1 MQMKKIAVSLF
12 AAGIMASPLAYATNG
27 YFAHGYGIKAKGM
40 AGVGY
45 ALPQDTLAAANNPA
59 GMVMVGD
66 RMDLGL
72 DLFRP
77 QRGAEIVGNGAGLN
91 GTYNGDDTS
100 VFPIPEFGYNK
111 MLNPNMA
118 LGVSV
123 YGNGGMNTDYKNSPF
138 TGFGG
143 GSPAGVNLAQLFV
156 APTFSMK
163 VNESNSVGVSLNLA
177 YQIFEAK
184 GLQPFQGSS
193 SDPSKV
199 TNNGVDGSAGY
210 GVHIGWI
217 GQVTSMITLGAS
229 YQSKT
234 QMQKFHKYAGLFAQQ
249 GAFDIPASY
258 GAGIAVTPLPDTT
271 IAFDVQQIQYG
282 DVKSIAN
289 TNAQGGKLG
298 ADNGLGF
305 GWQNM
310 TAYKVGVSHVY
321 SPNLT
326 LRAGY
331 STNNQQIPG
340 SQTFFNIL
348 APGVVKTHLTLGTT
362 WTLQNKSELTFGYMH
377 AFKKTIRGSGS
388 IAPGFPPAGF
398 GGGEA
403 DIKMYQDSI
412 GVAYSWK
419 L

>member
-12 AAGIMASPLAYATNG
+12 AAGIIASPLAHATNG

-45 ALPQDTLAAANNPA
+45 ALPQDTLAAATNPA
-59 GMVMVGD
+59 GMVMIGD

-77 QRGAEIVGNGAGLN
+77 QRGSTVAGNNCGAGCSLD

-111 MLNPNMA
+111 LLNPDMS

-123 YGNGGMNTDYKNSPF
+123 YGNGGMNTDYQTSPF
-138 TGFGG
+138 SAFNVTGRT
-143 GSPAGVNLAQLFV
+143 GVNLAQLFV

-184 GLQPFQGSS
+184 GLQPFTALSS
-193 SDPSKV
+193 NASKV

-289 TNAQGGKLG
+289 TNAQGGPLG
-298 ADNGLGF
+298 ADNGAGF

-321 SPNLT
+321 
-326 LRAGY
+326 
-331 STNNQQIPG
+331 
-340 SQTFFNIL
+340 
-348 APGVVKTHLTLGTT
+348 
-362 WTLQNKSELTFGYMH
+362 
-377 AFKKTIRGSGS
+377 
-388 IAPGFPPAGF
+388 
-398 GGGEA
+398 
-403 DIKMYQDSI
+403 QDSI